1 DKISLKDIKNS
12 KMHPAIINYI
22 FRAIDEQLLNDRQL
36 LLEKSKFDYSGEKI
50 ENYLKLISDEIKKK
64 NSFDFTQINE
74 LIIGAVDFNSRFLN
88 QPNHTILDFIFKS
101 KKSKTIA
108 EITASLKY
116 LYYFKYIKKISLSYL
131 NKKNIPNIDRKEFA
145 LLLKKID
152 AISKKT
158 NLQNMM
164 NTAVNSMTDFYEQF
178 NETPQRL
185 PYEAIRLYLE
195 EKELTNFLQKLELQY
210 EFKKPK
216 SLLIPELNELILS
229 DYDAIKI
236 RKNKGSDSTKKDPSE
251 NDILT
256 DEIAENNDE
265 NTISINVEEVKVI
278 NENDDDI
285 IKEEAES
292 SDDKINDVDGNNDSL
307 VEKRLSEVDSEF
319 KVEEKNK
326 ISEEKIIDVEAKEN
340 KIAVSK
346 KDIQIEKP
354 NVKKLVRELIDLNP
368 IYNSLLSSPIPFS
381 DKKNYLEIFASSFD
395 NELNYQIDY
404 STLNENLL
412 IEIPEEEEYIGV
424 VNQNEDIDVV
434 ENESDNLENKIV
446 EIENNYPDLKES
458 SVVSVDEELKNEI
471 NIENTIDDVV
481 FNKKYEEEFLKG
493 EYDLDNENIEGE
505 QNSELIN
512 KIDND
517 EVKFSHEADGEITEV
532 FTDLSFLDKADEIDS
547 ESTFRTKSEIK
558 EAALEK
564 ENRKNKEIEDSNFDN
579 ENNSDNEVKVI
590 YSTFQEF
597 LLQKEMT
604 NIIETIFDYDMEDY
618 YQLIGE
624 ISNSSTE
631 QEGIKVTNNYCGN
644 NHIDILNDEVMIFKS
659 FISDFFSQTQ

>member
-1 DKISLKDIKNS
+1 
-12 KMHPAIINYI
+12 
-22 FRAIDEQLLNDRQL
+22 
-36 LLEKSKFDYSGEKI
+36 
-50 ENYLKLISDEIKKK
+50 
-64 NSFDFTQINE
+64 
-74 LIIGAVDFNSRFLN
+74 
-88 QPNHTILDFIFKS
+88 
-101 KKSKTIA
+101 
-108 EITASLKY
+108 
-116 LYYFKYIKKISLSYL
+116 
-131 NKKNIPNIDRKEFA
+131 
-145 LLLKKID
+145 
-152 AISKKT
+152 
-158 NLQNMM
+158 
-164 NTAVNSMTDFYEQF
+164 
-178 NETPQRL
+178 
-185 PYEAIRLYLE
+185 
-195 EKELTNFLQKLELQY
+195 
-210 EFKKPK
+210 
-216 SLLIPELNELILS
+216 
-229 DYDAIKI
+229 
-236 RKNKGSDSTKKDPSE
+236 
-251 NDILT
+251 
-256 DEIAENNDE
+256 
-265 NTISINVEEVKVI
+265 
-278 NENDDDI
+278 
-285 IKEEAES
+285 
-292 SDDKINDVDGNNDSL
+292 
-307 VEKRLSEVDSEF
+307 
-319 KVEEKNK
+319 
-326 ISEEKIIDVEAKEN
+326 
-340 KIAVSK
+340 
-346 KDIQIEKP
+346 
-354 NVKKLVRELIDLNP
+354 
-368 IYNSLLSSPIPFS
+368 
-381 DKKNYLEIFASSFD
+381 
-395 NELNYQIDY
+395 
-404 STLNENLL
+404 
-412 IEIPEEEEYIGV
+412 EYIGV